1 MSRSLSTAQRLGLGF
16 GLIVALLLAITLIG
30 IQRVGIIDRTLTYVS
45 DNSTSKQRQA
55 INFRGSVHDRAIVLR
70 DLVLSQ
76 SDAEQAALLRE
87 AQRLADFYR
96 ESAQTMRQVFGRADN
111 SPEEQRLLDAIND
124 IEQQALRA
132 TAELLQ
138 LQQQEARRQHLRNQ
152 VAPAYSEW
160 LKRINAFI
168 DYKEADIERELGTVR
183 AVAGGFRNSMLGI
196 SLLAVLLSL
205 VASVLII
212 RQLRRTLGAE
222 PQEVAALMRRLAT
235 GDLSLPAGEFPRNS
249 VMAAASDML
258 QRLSG
263 TLGKVNHAASE
274 LRDASSQL
282 EATAGNNIQQVRL
295 QTRESEQIATAINQ
309 MAATVNEVAGY
320 AANAAQATR
329 SAEQLVADG
338 DQRVQQTAS
347 AIQQLAQTLE
357 TAAERVDQ
365 VYRSSTDIER
375 ITEVINAIA
384 EQTNLLALN
393 AAIEAARAGEQG
405 RGFAVVADEVRSLAA
420 RTQSSTR
427 EIQEMIG
434 NLQNGTGAAAQ
445 IMQTSRE
452 LAGNTVSQV
461 QQAQQALLQIRNE
474 VTAVNDLNTQIAS
487 AAEEQSA
494 VAEEVNRNVTRIHNA
509 TLETSAGSEQ
519 VSAASQQLGGLARQ
533 LRAEVEFFR
542 VQ

>member
-70 DLVLSQ
+70 DLVLTQ

-87 AQRLADFYR
+87 AQRLEDFYR
-96 ESAQTMRQVFGRADN
+96 ESAQTMRQVFASADN
-111 SPEEQRLLDAIND
+111 SREEQRLLEAIND

-138 LQQQEARRQHLRNQ
+138 LQQEEARRQHLRNQ

-168 DYKEADIERELGTVR
+168 DYQEADIERELGTVR

-282 EATAGNNIQQVRL
+282 EATVGNNIQQVRL

-338 DQRVQQTAS
+338 S
-347 AIQQLAQTLE
+347 ADLVALGRQMLYDPFWALHARRTLAPLDNFGDWPAPYAWWLE
-357 TAAERVDQ
+357 KW
-365 VYRSSTDIER
+365 
-375 ITEVINAIA
+375 
-384 EQTNLLALN
+384 
-393 AAIEAARAGEQG
+393 AR
-405 RGFAVVADEVRSLAA
+405 
-420 RTQSSTR
+420 
-427 EIQEMIG
+427 
-434 NLQNGTGAAAQ
+434 
-445 IMQTSRE
+445 
-452 LAGNTVSQV
+452 
-461 QQAQQALLQIRNE
+461 
-474 VTAVNDLNTQIAS
+474 
-487 AAEEQSA
+487 
-494 VAEEVNRNVTRIHNA
+494 
-509 TLETSAGSEQ
+509 
-519 VSAASQQLGGLARQ
+519 GLARSG
-533 LRAEVEFFR
+533 EKV
-542 VQ
+542 

>member
-30 IQRVGIIDRTLTYVS
+30 IQRVGIIDSTLTYVS
-45 DNSTSKQRQA
+45 ENSTSKQRQA

-70 DLVLSQ
+70 DVVLTN

-87 AQRLADFYR
+87 AQRLEDFYR
-96 ESAQTMRQVFGRADN
+96 ESAQTMRQVFGRAYN